1 MIEEGRAVLRVVEG
15 SRSGYAL
22 QLVPGQRIRI
32 GRRAGDL
39 CFEDPLIS
47 ADHCV
52 LDYRS
57 GQWWV
62 EDLGSTNG
70 TRVNGE
76 RVEQAPLTV
85 GASLQIGQHRLTLQP
100 ASHDSGVRD
109 ASRVTGRGPGCA
121 WLLDEELAGGRDTFN
136 EGEGFEMD
144 PVLTLPFGM
153 SAVLEVVAGVDAG
166 RVFRLVTAKA
176 TVGRGEGDIPL
187 EDTEVSRHHAV
198 LEFFGPDMIFLRDL
212 GSTNGTFLNG
222 RSVGL
227 ARVEAGDRIGV
238 GTTLLRLETSESGA
252 GSSLH

>member
-1 MIEEGRAVLRVVEG
+1 MLRIVDG

-32 GRRAGDL
+32 GRRSGDL

-47 ADHCV
+47 GEHCV
-52 LDYRS
+52 LDYQS

-62 EDLGSTNG
+62 EDLDSTNG

-76 RVEQAPLTV
+76 KVTRAPLPM
-85 GASLQIGQHRLTLQP
+85 GADLQIGQHRLVLQP
-100 ASHDSGVRD
+100 ASREPGAQGPSRTSGRE
-109 ASRVTGRGPGCA
+109 AGCA

-144 PVLTLPFGM
+144 PILTLPPGM

-166 RVFRLVTAKA
+166 RVFRLITAKA
-176 TVGRGEGDIPL
+176 TVGRGEGEVPL
-187 EDTEVSRHHAV
+187 EDTEVSRYHAV

-227 ARVEAGDRIGV
+227 ARVVAGDQIGV
-238 GTTLLRLETSESGA
+238 GTTLLRLETSAGGA
-252 GSSLH
+252 ISSVH